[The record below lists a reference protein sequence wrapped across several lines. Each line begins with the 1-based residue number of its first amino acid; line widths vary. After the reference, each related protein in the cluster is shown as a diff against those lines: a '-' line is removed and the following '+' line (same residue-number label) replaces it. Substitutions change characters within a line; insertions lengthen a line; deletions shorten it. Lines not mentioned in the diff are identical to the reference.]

1 MAEQRSIIVE
11 PLVVQ
16 VKDKGARNDENLKS
30 AFYASPIYNE
40 LSDEERIKTFLN
52 LTRGIIENGNGIN
65 SFDTRFRGNDQNPVP
80 NLENVE
86 TGGGGLPSTSF
97 TPNLTSP
104 GVGSVNAAGQPEYEG
119 EFKSPE
125 NISNHGSGLGGAL
138 SPHEISENISKG
150 SESLRNYILGRSYK
164 GSDGKV

>member
-11 PLVVQ
+11 PIIAQ
-16 VKDKGARNDENLKS
+16 PRDKGARNDANLKS
-30 AFYASPIYNE
+30 AFYASPIFNE
-40 LSDEERIKTFLN
+40 LSDEERIKTFVS
-52 LTRGIIENGNGIN
+52 LTRGVIENGNGIN
-65 SFDTRFRGNDQNPVP
+65 SFDTRFKGNEQNPVP

-86 TGGGGLPSTSF
+86 TGGSGLPSTPF

-104 GVGSVNAAGQPEYEG
+104 GVGSVNAANQPAFEG

-138 SPHEISENISKG
+138 SPHEYSENISKG
-150 SESLRNYILGRSYK
+150 SDSLRNYILGRSFK
-164 GSDGKV
+164 GSDGKI